1 MARRIPVSASHRNL
15 KAWPIK
21 KPIYAA
27 YLVAFLFRFIDNWQ
41 LPLRFTAGNVA
52 FVIFVLTN
60 LNFTGLTA
68 PVIAILPSL
77 CLIFFVAIAA
87 IVNLIRRHTFTAVA
101 NGGVIA
107 LNLVLIL
114 GSLYQATMQ

>member
-1 MARRIPVSASHRNL
+1 MRIPVSASHRNL
-15 KAWPIK
+15 KAWPSK

-27 YLVAFLFRFIDNWQ
+27 YLVAFLFRFIDHWQ
-41 LPLRFTAGNVA
+41 LPLRFTTGNVA

-60 LNFTGLTA
+60 PNLTGLSA
-68 PVIAILPSL
+68 PALAILPSL

-87 IVNLIRRHTFTAVA
+87 IVNLIRRHVFTAVA

-107 LNLVLIL
+107 LNLVFIL
-114 GSLYQATMQ
+114 GILYQATTQ